1 MSKDILRN
9 PGNYYDYSKVRLA
22 KKGHS
27 KKEVAAVVLTS
38 LSVVAAA
45 LGLNE
50 LINQEHQQKISAW
63 QQNITDK
70 LDGRTKLGPDER
82 IIEKMVTSPSGINF
96 EQRSAMQTK
105 KTPIIIRAYPTDEKI
120 IGRIAQGI
128 IVYKVILTNDTP
140 FLGLRGGSASFKCGS
155 VNGPILNEQG
165 QPVKVDPKKICTA
178 SGDFLE
184 IPSQK

>member
-9 PGNYYDYSKVRLA
+9 PGDFYNYSKVRQT

-27 KKEVAAVVLTS
+27 KEVAAVILTS
-38 LSVVAAA
+38 LSVIGAA
-45 LGLNE
+45 LGVNTLR
-50 LINQEHQQKISAW
+50 NQEHQEKISAW

-96 EQRSAMQTK
+96 EQRFVMQTK

-128 IVYKVILTNDTP
+128 TIYKVILTNDTP
-140 FLGLRGGSASFKCGS
+140 FLSLRGGSASFKCGS
-155 VNGPILNEQG
+155 VNGPILDEQG
-165 QPVKVDPKKICTA
+165 QPAKVDPQTLCTA
-178 SGDFLE
+178 PDDFLE
-184 IPSQK
+184 IPPQK